1 MEERAS
7 RPGQKTPTLTQNDE
21 FLKSNQKRAWNK
33 KKSES
38 IESETSSESE

>member
-7 RPGQKTPTLTQNDE
+7 RPGQKKPTLTQNDE
-21 FLKSNQKRAWNK
+21 ILKSNQRAWNK